1 MSKWS
6 ILNTSILI
14 DQVLIDDSL
23 KAVYLIVT
31 ALLCK
36 VISPIL
42 TVIDILIDE
51 ILLNLACY
59 CINLAPEC
67 VKRLVY
73 LLAASITWVTGDSA
87 GEDVCLEDKV

>member
-1 MSKWS
+1 MW
-6 ILNTSILI
+6 
-14 DQVLIDDSL
+14 
-23 KAVYLIVT
+23 AVYLIVT

-59 CINLAPEC
+59 FIDIAPER
-67 VKRLVY
+67 VKRREY
-73 LLAASITWVTGDSA
+73 LLAVSITWVTGDSA

>member
-6 ILNTSILI
+6 PINAPILI

-23 KAVYLIVT
+23 QAVYLIVT

-42 TVIDILIDE
+42 ILTDILIDE

-59 CINLAPEC
+59 CINIAPER
-67 VKRLVY
+67 VKRLEY
-73 LLAASITWVTGDSA
+73 LLATSITRVTGDPA